1 MRKIADRPLATMS
14 VSVRPEQATTSPTR
28 VVIGALGLALVFL
41 AARIVGQF

>member
-1 MRKIADRPLATMS
+1 MRKIADVPLAMMS
-14 VSVRPEQATTSPTR
+14 VSVRPTQPAANPTR